1 MENTILIVD
10 DQEAIRD
17 FLEDALKREAFIVLS
32 ASSAEKAL
40 SILATHPVDVVISD
54 EVMPGMAGSDFLSIV
69 RKKYPDTIRMI
80 LTGHARIDSAI
91 KAINEGEVYRFF
103 TKPCNVVDLM
113 VSIKQGLNQKELER
127 ENKRLLH
134 LVKQKTAAE
143 ESLKQ
148 KHPELFEVKRDA
160 SGAVIIDDD

>member
-10 DQEAIRD
+10 DQEPIRD
-17 FLEDALKREAFIVLS
+17 LLEDALKRERFTVLS
-32 ASSAEKAL
+32 ASSAEHAL
-40 SILATHPVDVVISD
+40 SILETHPVDVVISD
-54 EVMPGMAGSDFLSIV
+54 EVMPGMAGSDFLAIV

-80 LTGHARIDSAI
+80 LTGYARIDSAI

-103 TKPCNVVDLM
+103 TKPCNVVDLI

-127 ENKRLLH
+127 ENKRLLR
-134 LVKQKTAAE
+134 LVKQKTASEA
-143 ESLKQ
+143 SLKQ